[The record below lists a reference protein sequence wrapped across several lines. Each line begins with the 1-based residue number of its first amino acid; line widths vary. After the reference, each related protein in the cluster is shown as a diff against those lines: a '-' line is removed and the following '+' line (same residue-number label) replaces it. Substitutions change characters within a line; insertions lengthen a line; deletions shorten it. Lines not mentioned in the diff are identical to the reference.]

1 MRIYLDNC
9 CYNRPYDD
17 QTSIT
22 NNLETQ
28 AKLVIQ
34 ELIKTGKHELVSSET
49 LEYEVDSSPY
59 SSQAQIIKGFIQENA
74 SIFVGSKRRNDVEKQ
89 AEEIKETGV
98 KHYDACHVASAILAE
113 CDYFITVDKRL
124 LKYQSDRVRIVTP
137 IQFVAET
144 EGIQ

>member
-22 NNLETQ
+22 NSLETQ

-34 ELIKTGKHELVSSET
+34 NLIRLGRHELVSSET
-49 LEYEVDSSPY
+49 LEYEVDASPY
-59 SSQAQIIKGFIQENA
+59 TSQSEIIRRFIQENA
-74 SIFVGSKRRNDVEKQ
+74 AFYVGSKRKDDVEKR
-89 AEEIKETGV
+89 AAKIMETGV

-124 LKYQSDRVRIVTP
+124 LKFQSEEVKIVNP

-144 EGIQ
+144 EGI